1 MGNYIR
7 RKRLVVSLPLPT
19 YESLQE
25 LAKKTDQTVA
35 GYARQ
40 LIVQHVADLDL
51 PVFLQEEIS
60 SRMEKG

>member
-1 MGNYIR
+1 M
-7 RKRLVVSLPLPT
+7 SLPLPT